1 MVQSKGFFSV
11 FRSARVGWLTPIGL
25 ASGLPYMLSQGS
37 LQTWMTVEGVSLKTV
52 GLFAWVGMPYSMK
65 FLWAPFLDRYQLPW
79 FGRRRGW
86 MLLTQALMM
95 ISIVALGCAGGRAS
109 SITVAALAV
118 VLAFCS
124 ASFDVVADAH
134 RTDLLPEEE
143 RAAGTATF
151 VTGYR
156 VALFLTNGLALILAD
171 HIPWRLLY
179 FGFALLVGA
188 TMWATWKAPEPNTV
202 RPPNTLAE
210 AVVDPLVDFFSRKGA
225 WLAGVFVIL
234 FRVGDTIATTMV
246 TPFLLKTVGF
256 TQTEVG
262 SLNKVF
268 GSVAT
273 IVGALLGGALI
284 GRWGLR
290 RPLVLFGALAASTN
304 ILYALLAYT
313 GKSYAML
320 ACAVALDNMA
330 TGMSFAA
337 FVAFMMSLCTPRY
350 SATQYALLT
359 SLSTLGGRFLGG
371 FSGFLAAAVGWGAF
385 FLITASFIVPALI
398 VLAMLPK
405 TVAATSSTTTS

>member
-1 MVQSKGFFSV
+1 
-11 FRSARVGWLTPIGL
+11 
-25 ASGLPYMLSQGS
+25 MLSQGT

-86 MLLTQALMM
+86 MLLAQAFMM
-95 ISIVALGCAGGRAS
+95 VSILALGMAGGRAS
-109 SITVAALAV
+109 SVTIAALAV

-124 ASFDVVADAH
+124 SSFDIVADAH
-134 RTDLLPEEE
+134 RTDLLQEEE

-171 HIPWRLLY
+171 HLPWRVLY
-179 FGFALLVGA
+179 FGFALLVGT

-202 RPPNTLAE
+202 RAPNTLAE
-210 AVVDPLVDFFSRKGA
+210 AVVDPMVDFFTRKGA

-246 TPFLLKTVGF
+246 TPFLLRTVGF

-268 GSVAT
+268 GSLATVA
-273 IVGALLGGALI
+273 GALLGGALI
-284 GRWGLR
+284 ARWGLR
-290 RPLVLFGALAASTN
+290 RPLVIFGALAASTN

-320 ACAVALDNMA
+320 AFAVALDNMA
-330 TGMSFAA
+330 GGMSSAA
-337 FVAFMMSLCTPRY
+337 FVAFLMSLCTARY

-371 FSGFLAAAVGWGAF
+371 FSGFLAASVGWGMF
-385 FLITASFIVPALI
+385 FLITASFIIPALL
-398 VLAMLPK
+398 VLAILPR
-405 TVAATSSTTTS
+405 TIAAQSNAATT